1 MRYASYTPTVEAVE
15 RTWYVIDATG
25 MNLGRLATTVA
36 TLLRG
41 KHKPS
46 YSPHLDVGDCVI
58 VLNAGKV
65 TVTGHKLDEEFF
77 YRHSLYP
84 GGLTKVSLREM
95 QQKHPER
102 VIEIA
107 VKGMLPKNRLGR
119 KIITQLHVYAGN
131 THPHTAQKPI
141 VYDVP
146 EAKK

>member
-1 MRYASYTPTVEAVE
+1 MRYASYTPTVESVE
-15 RTWYVIDATG
+15 RKWYVIDATG
-25 MNLGRLATTVA
+25 LNLGRLATTVA

-41 KHKPS
+41 KHKPT

-65 TVTGHKLDEEFF
+65 TVTGNKLDEEFF

-95 QQKHPER
+95 KQKHPER

-119 KIITQLHVYAGN
+119 QIIKQLHVYEGN
-131 THPHTAQKPI
+131 THPHAAQQP
-141 VYDVP
+141 VVFEVP

>member
-1 MRYASYTPTVEAVE
+1 MRFASYTPTVETVE

-25 MNLGRLATTVA
+25 LNLGRLATTVA

-41 KHKPS
+41 KHKPT
-46 YSPHLDVGDCVI
+46 YSPHLDAGDCVI

-65 TVTGHKLDEEFF
+65 TVTGNKLDEEFF

-119 KIITQLHVYAGN
+119 QIIKQLHVYAGN
-131 THPHTAQKPI
+131 THPHSAQKP
-141 VYDVP
+141 VP
-146 EAKK
+146 YEVTEAKK

>member
-1 MRYASYTPTVEAVE
+1 MRYASYTPTVESVE
-15 RTWYVIDATG
+15 RKWFVIDATG

-41 KHKPS
+41 KHKPT
-46 YSPHLDVGDCVI
+46 YSPHLDAGDCVV

-65 TVTGHKLDEEFF
+65 TVTGNKLDEEFF
-77 YRHSLYP
+77 YRHSQYP
-84 GGLTKVSLREM
+84 GGLTKVSLRDM
-95 QQKHPER
+95 QRTHPER

-119 KIITQLHVYAGN
+119 QIIKQLHVYAGN
-131 THPHTAQKPI
+131 THPHTAQQP
-141 VYDVP
+141 VVMEVP